1 MPDHPGLSAQSLRK
15 LLAANGVDVVGD
27 LKIDL
32 ISGGRSNLTFAVEDG
47 EHRWIAR
54 RPPMGGLTP
63 SAHDMNREWAV
74 TSALADTNVPVAPT
88 VAIDRDGEIIGAPCT
103 VVEFVDGLVIR
114 STDDLNIWSD
124 DEVTANFDALVKTL
138 ADLHAVDY
146 EAVGLGDF
154 GRPEGFAGRQV
165 KLWARQWGLVKTRD
179 LADVDTLVAKLSER
193 IPTDARRQHDHRR

>member
-1 MPDHPGLSAQSLRK
+1 MPDHPGLSAESLRK

-74 TSALADTNVPVAPT
+74 TSALADTSVPVAPT
-88 VAIDRDGEIIGAPCT
+88 VAIDRDGEFIGAPCT

-165 KLWARQWGLVKTRD
+165 
-179 LADVDTLVAKLSER
+179 
-193 IPTDARRQHDHRR
+193 